1 MLIMLLHGAL
11 AAGRH
16 GLVTKPLHP
25 VAILTASERAR
36 TLDPVSRLIAL
47 LLVLL
52 ALVAAGCGSS
62 AEGVD
67 ETTTDQEAAPIGAS
81 QLVAQFKRASG
92 GTQLRGT
99 ATPDAAWEQLGLGL
113 NATPAQQREYGT
125 FSIYVVEPENDEAVT
140 SLLSDKDTAKPL
152 ARTDDGIYW
161 DFDELAGSYVAYKR
175 YGPNVVLAWWN
186 EQPEPATDER
196 FQRLDALMQ
205 ELSEG

>member
-1 MLIMLLHGAL
+1 M
-11 AAGRH
+11 
-16 GLVTKPLHP
+16 
-25 VAILTASERAR
+25 SR
-36 TLDPVSRLIAL
+36 TPLIAL
-47 LLVLL
+47 LALVV

-62 AEGVD
+62 AEGID
-67 ETTTDQEAAPIGAS
+67 ETTTGDREAAPIGAS

-125 FSIYVVEPENDEAVT
+125 FSIYVVEPENGEAVT

-152 ARTDDGIYW
+152 ARAEDGVYW

-186 EQPEPATDER
+186 EQPEPGTDER

-205 ELSEG
+205 ELSGG

>member
-1 MLIMLLHGAL
+1 M
-11 AAGRH
+11 R
-16 GLVTKPLHP
+16 
-25 VAILTASERAR
+25 R
-36 TLDPVSRLIAL
+36 TLLLAL
-47 LLVLL
+47 LALLL

-67 ETTTDQEAAPIGAS
+67 ETTTGDREAAPIGAS
-81 QLVAQFKRASG
+81 ALVAQFKRASG

-125 FSIYVVEPENDEAVT
+125 FSIYVVEAENDEAVT

-152 ARTDDGIYW
+152 AQSADGIYW

-186 EQPEPATDER
+186 EQPEPGTDER

>member
-1 MLIMLLHGAL
+1 V
-11 AAGRH
+11 R
-16 GLVTKPLHP
+16 
-25 VAILTASERAR
+25 R
-36 TLDPVSRLIAL
+36 TPLIAL
-47 LLVLL
+47 LIALAV
-52 ALVAAGCGSS
+52 ALVAAGCGASS
-62 AEGVD
+62 EGVD
-67 ETTTDQEAAPIGAS
+67 ETTTDDREAAPIGAS
-81 QLVAQFKRASG
+81 QLVAQFKQASG

-152 ARTDDGIYW
+152 ARTEDGIYW

-186 EQPEPATDER
+186 EQPEPVTDER
-196 FQRLDALMQ
+196 FERLDALLQ
-205 ELSEG
+205 ELSGG

>member
-1 MLIMLLHGAL
+1 V
-11 AAGRH
+11 R
-16 GLVTKPLHP
+16 
-25 VAILTASERAR
+25 R
-36 TLDPVSRLIAL
+36 TPLIAL
-47 LLVLL
+47 TLVLVAAL
-52 ALVAAGCGSS
+52 AAAGCGSS

-67 ETTTDQEAAPIGAS
+67 ETTTSEQEAAPIGAS

-113 NATPAQQREYGT
+113 NATPAQQKRYGT
-125 FSIYVVEPENDEAVT
+125 FTIYVVEPDRDEAVT

-152 ARTDDGIYW
+152 TPAADGIYW
-161 DFDELAGSYVAYKR
+161 DFDQLARSYVAYKR

-186 EQPEPATDER
+186 ERPEQGTDAR
-196 FQRLDALMQ
+196 FERLDALMQ

>member
-1 MLIMLLHGAL
+1 V
-11 AAGRH
+11 R
-16 GLVTKPLHP
+16 
-25 VAILTASERAR
+25 R
-36 TLDPVSRLIAL
+36 TPLIAL
-47 LLVLL
+47 LLALVA

-67 ETTTDQEAAPIGAS
+67 DTTATEEQEAAPIGSS

-99 ATPDAAWEQLGLGL
+99 ATPDTAWEQLGLGL
-113 NATPAQQREYGT
+113 NATPAQQKEYGT

-152 ARTDDGIYW
+152 ARAGDGIYW

-186 EQPEPATDER
+186 EQPEPVTDER
-196 FQRLDALMQ
+196 FERLDALMT
-205 ELSEG
+205 EL

>member
-1 MLIMLLHGAL
+1 
-11 AAGRH
+11 
-16 GLVTKPLHP
+16 
-25 VAILTASERAR
+25 
-36 TLDPVSRLIAL
+36 VSRLIAL

-67 ETTTDQEAAPIGAS
+67 ETTTDDREAAPIGAS
-81 QLVAQFKRASG
+81 QLVDQFKRASG

-152 ARTDDGIYW
+152 ARTGDGIYW
-161 DFDELAGSYVAYKR
+161 DFDELAGTYVAYKR

-186 EQPEPATDER
+186 EQPEPGTDER
-196 FQRLDALMQ
+196 FERLDALMQ

>member
-1 MLIMLLHGAL
+1 V
-11 AAGRH
+11 R
-16 GLVTKPLHP
+16 
-25 VAILTASERAR
+25 R
-36 TLDPVSRLIAL
+36 TPLIAL
-47 LLVLL
+47 LLALVA

-67 ETTTDQEAAPIGAS
+67 DTTATEEQEAAPIGSS

-99 ATPDAAWEQLGLGL
+99 ATPDTAWEQLGLGL
-113 NATPAQQREYGT
+113 NATPAQQKEYGT

-152 ARTDDGIYW
+152 ARAGDGIYW

-186 EQPEPATDER
+186 EQPEPVTDER
-196 FQRLDALMQ
+196 FERLDALMT
-205 ELSEG
+205 ELSGS

>member
-1 MLIMLLHGAL
+1 V
-11 AAGRH
+11 R
-16 GLVTKPLHP
+16 
-25 VAILTASERAR
+25 R
-36 TLDPVSRLIAL
+36 TPLIAL
-47 LLVLL
+47 LLALVA

-67 ETTTDQEAAPIGAS
+67 ETTTDEQEAAPIGAG
-81 QLVAQFKRASG
+81 QLVAQFKQASG

-113 NATPAQQREYGT
+113 NATPAQQKQFGT

-152 ARTDDGIYW
+152 ARAGDGIYW

-175 YGPNVVLAWWN
+175 YGSNVVLAWWN
-186 EQPEPATDER
+186 EQPEPVTDAR
-196 FQRLDALMQ
+196 FERLDALMQ
-205 ELSEG
+205 ELSGG